1 MGASTA
7 AALLREKWTGKRI
20 VNLEG
25 PEQISPNDIAAS
37 FSRLLGKPVT
47 AAAVARSDWEELFR
61 AQGMQNPTP
70 RMQMLDGFNEGWIG
84 FSGQTRKGTV
94 RLHKVLARS
103 VALDGTGRGAFTF
116 TSPRKPGFY
125 LGRITFGGTALI
137 LPGRDADMYLGVF
150 SPANPRVRPSL
161 QFVDPS
167 AWAAC
172 P

>member
-1 MGASTA
+1 MTTPTTTVKGEFVRDQTHTALRRLSHGRMRLTLPAIKTDA
-7 AALLREKWTGKRI
+7 AAAAHGK
-20 VNLEG
+20 LT
-25 PEQISPNDIAAS
+25 
-37 FSRLLGKPVT
+37 VT
-47 AAAVARSDWEELFR
+47 INRATCRS
-61 AQGMQNPTP
+61 A
-70 RMQMLDGFNEGWIG
+70 
-84 FSGQTRKGTV
+84 RKGTV

-167 AWAAC
+167 SWAAC